1 MAQEHRYGKIKD
13 DFVERRKDFVER
25 KKEVV
30 ERRKN
35 EAKLVRALE
44 VLFGLLEEY
53 GPTWYTEKC
62 HNQALAALD
71 CNRREHLH
79 LQRAA

>member
-1 MAQEHRYGKIKD
+1 MALEHRYGKIQ
-13 DFVERRKDFVER
+13 DFVERR
-25 KKEVV
+25 KEVV

-44 VLFGLLEEY
+44 DLFGLLEEY
-53 GPTWYTEKC
+53 GPTWYTEKF
-62 HNQALAALD
+62 HKQALAALD
-71 CNRREHLH
+71 GSRREHLH

>member
-1 MAQEHRYGKIKD
+1 MVHEYRYGKIKD
-13 DFVERRKDFVER
+13 DSVERRKD
-25 KKEVV
+25 VV

-35 EAKLVRALE
+35 EAKLVSALE
-44 VLFGLLEEY
+44 VMFGLLEEY
-53 GPTWYTEKC
+53 GPTWYSEEC

-71 CNRREHLH
+71 SSRREHLH